1 MKNPNRRR
9 VLFVLGLG
17 VVASMRSGA
26 AEPPKVGERAP
37 AIELKTPGGTSVTL
51 SGVVKDGPAV
61 VLVLRGWPGYQC
73 PLCTRQVREY
83 LEAAEDLAR
92 AGAKVLM
99 IYPGPAEGLGEHA
112 AQFVGGREWPK
123 HFRFVVDPGH
133 RMVEAYGLR
142 WDAPGETSYPT
153 TLVVD
158 REGLVRFVK
167 VSRTHGNRTHPS
179 EVLPLLGKPPA
190 N

>member
-1 MKNPNRRR
+1 MLGFG
-9 VLFVLGLG
+9 VL
-17 VVASMRSGA
+17 ASVRLGA
-26 AEPPKVGERAP
+26 AEPPKVGESAP
-37 AIELKTPGGTSVTL
+37 AIELKAPGGAAVTL
-51 SGVVKDGPAV
+51 SGLVKEGPVV

-83 LEAAEDLAR
+83 LDAAEEFAR
-92 AGAKVLM
+92 VGARVLM

-112 AQFVGGREWPK
+112 AEFVRGKEWPK
-123 HFRFVVDPGH
+123 HFRFVLDPGH

-158 REGLVRFVK
+158 RGGVVRFAK
-167 VSRTHGNRTHPS
+167 VSRTHGDRTRPS
-179 EVLPLLGKPPA
+179 EVLPHLGTPPA